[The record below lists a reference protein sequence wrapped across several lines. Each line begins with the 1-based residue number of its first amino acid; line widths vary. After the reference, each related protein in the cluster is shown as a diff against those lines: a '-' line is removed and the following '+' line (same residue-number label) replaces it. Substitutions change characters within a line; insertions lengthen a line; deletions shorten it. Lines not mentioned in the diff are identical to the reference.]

1 MANLS
6 APFYTESVIR
16 MGKPAVRLLRG
27 FHHFLG
33 GAAVNTGMTMEK
45 PVAAPPE
52 QAPVPDFE
60 LYQRLPEL
68 CSDFAPLH
76 QERSEPPVRSA
87 PEAQRR

>member
-1 MANLS
+1 MANLA
-6 APFYTESVIR
+6 APFYTDSVIR

-52 QAPVPDFE
+52 QAPVVLQMIGIDKRFQGVHALKKCNLE
-60 LYQRLPEL
+60 L
-68 CSDFAPLH
+68 
-76 QERSEPPVRSA
+76 
-87 PEAQRR
+87 RRG